1 MPAKVTPAVAYI
13 RTDSAANFNL
23 DKEGDKRQFDAI
35 SAYAAGRYDIAG
47 TFYDPIVIGL
57 DPIDVRRGFIR
68 LLYYCREHGIGVVL
82 VENAERFARDL
93 YVQLTGHEL
102 LRRRGIELVPV
113 DVPSLFTALAPTLT
127 LIRQILDVA
136 AQFERAVLTIDV
148 HHTRER
154 KPTVVAVAR
163 GLARTSIHTGKP
175 PSLREIAEELAR
187 LGYTGPTGLPY
198 HAGSIAHMLKKPSAP
213 PRRRRNIQTE

>member
-1 MPAKVTPAVAYI
+1 LRLDNLQLWDAIGSIEGAETRMPAKVTPAVAYI

-47 TFYDPIVIGL
+47 TFYNPIVIGL

-102 LRRRGIELVPV
+102 LRRRGHRIG
-113 DVPSLFTALAPTLT
+113 AG
-127 LIRQILDVA
+127 R
-136 AQFERAVLTIDV
+136 RAVTFHRTGADSYV
-148 HHTRER
+148 DTTD
-154 KPTVVAVAR
+154 PGR
-163 GLARTSIHTGKP
+163 GS
-175 PSLREIAEELAR
+175 SV
-187 LGYTGPTGLPY
+187 
-198 HAGSIAHMLKKPSAP
+198 
-213 PRRRRNIQTE
+213 